1 MIEVGHSARESSLHS
16 ESLVL
21 FLFILFEIVPF
32 PVRTGRCSTGQSKI
46 RGSLAPAH

>member
-1 MIEVGHSARESSLHS
+1 MIEVGHLAGESSLHS
-16 ESLVL
+16 ESVVL

-46 RGSLAPAH
+46 RGSLAPPH